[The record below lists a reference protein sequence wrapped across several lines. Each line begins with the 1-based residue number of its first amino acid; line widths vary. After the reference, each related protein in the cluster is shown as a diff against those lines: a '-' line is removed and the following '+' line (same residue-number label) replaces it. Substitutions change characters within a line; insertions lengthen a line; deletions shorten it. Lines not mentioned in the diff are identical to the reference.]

1 MKDSKG
7 RGTIRLGDK
16 TSHGGKVISAT
27 SDFKVFGKPVAVD
40 GDMTF
45 CPQCRGTFPI
55 KTSHSERTH
64 NGKEV
69 AYDGHQTGCG
79 AKLISSI

>member
-1 MKDSKG
+1 M
-7 RGTIRLGDK
+7 L
-16 TSHGGKVISAT
+16 
-27 SDFKVFGKPVAVD
+27 GKPVAVD

-69 AYDGHQTGCG
+69 AYDGHRTGCG